1 MVLLLYADDILLTG
15 SDETLLLPLV
25 ESLGKRFPMKD
36 LGQPSY
42 FLGIELQSTE
52 GNVFSSVS
60 ICQGDTSSYVND

>member
-52 GNVFSSVS
+52 GECFFISQHMSRRYF
-60 ICQGDTSSYVND
+60 ILRQ